1 MPPGLPRKRS
11 HTQKYMQKRG
21 MILNA
26 ATAILNREG
35 IRGMTVALVA
45 DQFNIER
52 KGISYYFANKD
63 ELSAACF
70 RATITQY
77 EALIARAAQSPTPE
91 QRIRRLITEYFEV
104 LGTAARGEGP
114 ELARFDDVRALGNQ
128 DVIQAYNSMFRSVRT
143 LFHDG
148 SREQVDRVALNARAH
163 FLLQQ
168 LYWVDGWRTRYA
180 PDSYADV
187 AQRMLEILIGGL
199 GSNRRP
205 WAPAPINRVSPRVDP
220 KDAHRETFLSVATR
234 LINER
239 GYRGVSVDQI
249 SARLDV
255 TKGSFY
261 HHMESKDDLI
271 AAAFARTIEIMRD
284 AQNAAQSI
292 DGDGHTR
299 LAAVLAALVDRQ
311 LSDEVPLLRVA
322 TASVP
327 EVTRKT
333 ILADFNRVT
342 SNFSTMIYH
351 GIKDGSLRLV
361 DTQIAAE
368 MTTVVIPAASELGLW
383 LPDSSTNRA
392 AEAFVQLLF
401 NGVVQRPQ

>member
-1 MPPGLPRKRS
+1 
-11 HTQKYMQKRG
+11 

-26 ATAILNREG
+26 ATEILNREG

-52 KGISYYFANKD
+52 KGISYYFANKN

-70 RATITQY
+70 QATITQY
-77 EALIARAAQSPTPE
+77 EALIASAAQSPTPK
-91 QRIRRLITEYFEV
+91 QRIQRLITEYFEILSV
-104 LGTAARGEGP
+104 AERGEGP
-114 ELARFDDVRALGNQ
+114 ELARFDDVRALGNR
-128 DVIQAYNSMFRSVRT
+128 DVIEAYNNMFRSVRA
-143 LFHDG
+143 LFQDS

-168 LYWVDGWRTRYA
+168 LYWVDGWRTRYT

-187 AQRMLEILIGGL
+187 AQRMLEILIEGL
-199 GSNRRP
+199 GSNKRA
-205 WAPAPINRVSPRVDP
+205 WGPAPINRESPRVDP

-249 SARLDV
+249 SVRLDV

-271 AAAFARTIEIMRD
+271 AAAFSRTIEIMRD
-284 AQNAAQSI
+284 VQSAAQSI
-292 DGDGHTR
+292 DGDGYSR
-299 LAAVLAALVDRQ
+299 LTAVLAALVDQQ
-311 LSDEVPLLRVA
+311 LSDEVPLLRIA

-327 EVTRKT
+327 EATRKT

-342 SNFSTMIYH
+342 SNFGAMIYH

-368 MTTVVIPAASELGLW
+368 MTTVIIPAASELDLW
-383 LPDSSTNRA
+383 LPVGSSNRA
-392 AEAFVQLLF
+392 TEAFVQLLF
-401 NGVVQRPQ
+401 NGVVQEPQ